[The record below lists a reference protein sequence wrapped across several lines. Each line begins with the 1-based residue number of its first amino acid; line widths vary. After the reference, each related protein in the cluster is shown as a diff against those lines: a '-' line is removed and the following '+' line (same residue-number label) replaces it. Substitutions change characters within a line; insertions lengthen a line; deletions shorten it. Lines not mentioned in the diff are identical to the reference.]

1 MKGGNGG
8 MHQTG
13 STDGWRRSDPESQG
27 IRSETI
33 LGFLRR
39 IEADNLD
46 LHSLMIVR
54 NGHVVAEGAW
64 APYRSDVFHAMN
76 SLSKSF
82 TSTAI
87 GLAVDEGK
95 LSIDDPVIS
104 FFPEEVTP
112 AIADNMQDLKVRHLL
127 SMTTGHTV
135 DTIPI
140 MSMSADGN
148 WVKAFLETP
157 IERPPGTHFL
167 YNTGA
172 SYMLSAILYRATG
185 EQLLDWLRPRLF
197 EPLGITGVTTMVCP
211 RGIHAGGY
219 GMFMTVGDVAK
230 FGQLYLQEG
239 VWEGRRILSESW
251 VRMATSRQAD
261 NGDNPSSDWNQGYG
275 FQFWLCRHG
284 AYRGDGA
291 FGQFCVVI
299 PHKQAV
305 VAITAGEGDMQGILN
320 AVWEEL
326 LPGMN
331 DAPVGQADAAAQ
343 RELAERLRTLAYPAA
358 PSAEAGDERRW
369 SGKTW
374 RVVGNPAGIQ
384 TLALEFADGGAELAI
399 GLPGGEQRLRIGHG
413 EWAEG
418 VIRFPGFDVP
428 LVASGRWIDRHVYE
442 IALRYVGQAFH
453 DRLTC
458 HFTDNRLRV
467 DVSRNVGFVPG
478 LSDYLLPPTLT
489 AESV

>member
-1 MKGGNGG
+1 MDQVRVAGE
-8 MHQTG
+8 
-13 STDGWRRSDPESQG
+13 WRRSDPESQG
-27 IRSETI
+27 IRSEAI

-39 IEADNLD
+39 IEADDLD
-46 LHSLMIVR
+46 LHSFMMVR

-64 APYRSDVFHAMN
+64 APYRMDVPHVLH

-87 GLAVDEGK
+87 GLAADEGR
-95 LSIDDPVIS
+95 LSLDDPVVS

-112 AIADNMQDLKVRHLL
+112 EIEENMRDLKVRHLL

-140 MSMSADGN
+140 MHARPDGN

-172 SYMLSAILYRATG
+172 SYMLSAILHRATG
-185 EQLLDWLRPRLF
+185 EHLLDWLRPRLF
-197 EPLGITGVTTMVCP
+197 EPLGIDGVTTMTCP

-219 GMFMTVGDVAK
+219 GIFMKVEDIAK

-239 VWEGRRILSESW
+239 VWEGRRILSAEW
-251 VRMATSRQAD
+251 VRMAVSKQAESG
-261 NGDNPSSDWNQGYG
+261 GDPSSDWAQGYG
-275 FQFWLCRHG
+275 FQFWRCRYG

-291 FGQFCVVI
+291 FGQFCVII

-305 VAITAGEGDMQGILN
+305 IATTAGAMEMQDILN

-326 LPGMN
+326 LPGME
-331 DAPVGQADAAAQ
+331 DEPIGRPDAAAR
-343 RELAERLRTLAYPAA
+343 RELAERLRTLSYPAA
-358 PSAEAGDERRW
+358 ESAKMGDVTRW
-369 SGKTW
+369 SGRTW
-374 RVVGNPAGIQ
+374 HAADNPAGIR
-384 TLALEFADGGAELAI
+384 TLELRFADGGAELEL
-399 GLPGGEQRLRIGHG
+399 GFFDGPQRLRIGHG
-413 EWAEG
+413 EWRTGELHIVG
-418 VIRFPGFDVP
+418 MSLP
-428 LVASGRWIDRHVYE
+428 VAACGRWIRRNVYE
-442 IALRYVGQAFH
+442 IDLRYLEQSFH

-458 HFTDNRLRV
+458 HFVDNRLK
-467 DVSRNVGFVPG
+467 VSAARNVWVTPG
-478 LSDYLLPPTLT
+478 LSDAFMLPELY
-489 AESV
+489 AESK

>member
-1 MKGGNGG
+1 MGVL
-8 MHQTG
+8 MQTG
-13 STDGWRRSDPESQG
+13 STDGWNRSDPESQG
-27 IRSETI
+27 IHSASI

-39 IEADNLD
+39 IEADD
-46 LHSLMIVR
+46 LELHGLMIVR
-54 NGHVVAEGAW
+54 GGHVVAEGAW
-64 APYRSDVFHAMN
+64 APYRLDDPHALN

-87 GLAVDEGK
+87 GLAAEEGK
-95 LSIDDPVIS
+95 LSIDDSVIS

-112 AIADNMQDLKVRHLL
+112 AIADNMKDLKVRHLL

-140 MSMSADGN
+140 MHGSPHGN

-197 EPLGITGVTTMVCP
+197 EPLGIAGVSTFVCP

-219 GMFMTVGDVAK
+219 GMFMSVSDIAK

-239 VWEGRRILSESW
+239 VWEGKRILPAEW
-251 VRMATSRQAD
+251 VRTATSRQAD
-261 NGDNPSSDWNQGYG
+261 NGDDPSSDWAQGYG
-275 FQFWLCRHG
+275 FQFWRCRHG

-305 VAITAGEGDMQGILN
+305 VAMTAGAMEMQDILN

-326 LPGMN
+326 LPGME
-331 DAPVGQADAAAQ
+331 DAPIGRPDAAAQ
-343 RELAERLRTLAYPAA
+343 RELAERLRALAYPAA
-358 PSAEAGDERRW
+358 PSAKAGDEARW

-374 RVVGNPAGIQ
+374 QVADNPTGIR
-384 TLALEFADGGAELAI
+384 TLKLTFADGGAGLEI
-399 GLPGGEQRLRIGHG
+399 GIADVTQRIRIGHG
-413 EWAEG
+413 EWADG
-418 VIRFPGFDVP
+418 AIRIGGFEVP
-428 LVASGRWIDRHVYE
+428 LSASGRWIRRNVYE
-442 IALRYVGQAFH
+442 IDLRFLGQAFH

-458 HFTDNRLRV
+458 HFVDNRLQ
-467 DVSRNVGFVPG
+467 VSVTRNVWIMPG
-478 LSDYLLPPTLT
+478 LSDPLLPPTLM
-489 AESV
+489 AESLK

>member
-1 MKGGNGG
+1 MQQARAGGGLPG
-8 MHQTG
+8 
-13 STDGWRRSDPESQG
+13 SDPESQG
-27 IRSETI
+27 IRSEAI

-39 IEADNLD
+39 IEADD
-46 LHSLMIVR
+46 LELHGLMIVR

-64 APYRSDVFHAMN
+64 APYRTDVPHVLN

-87 GLAVDEGK
+87 GLAAEEGR
-95 LSIDDPVIS
+95 LTLDDPVIS

-112 AIADNMQDLKVRHLL
+112 AIEANMGELKIRHLL

-140 MSMSADGN
+140 MHARRDGN

-172 SYMLSAILYRATG
+172 SYMLSAILHRATG

-197 EPLGITGVTTMVCP
+197 EPLGMAGVKTVTCP

-219 GMFMTVGDVAK
+219 GMYMKVEDIAK

-239 VWEGRRILSESW
+239 VWEGRRILSAEW
-251 VRMATSRQAD
+251 VRMATSKQAD
-261 NGDNPSSDWNQGYG
+261 NGDDPSSDWAQGYG
-275 FQFWLCRHG
+275 FQFWRCRHG

-291 FGQFCVVI
+291 FGQFCVVM
-299 PHKQAV
+299 PHKRAV
-305 VAITAGEGDMQGILN
+305 VAMTAGAMEMQDMLN

-326 LPGMN
+326 LPGME
-331 DAPVGQADAAAQ
+331 DAPVGRPDAAA
-343 RELAERLRTLAYPAA
+343 RRALADRLQTLSYPAA
-358 PSAEAGDERRW
+358 VSAKTGDASRW
-369 SGKTW
+369 SGRTW
-374 RVVGNPAGIQ
+374 QAADNPAGIR
-384 TLALEFADGGAELAI
+384 TLGIRFADGGAELELGFAA
-399 GLPGGEQRLRIGHG
+399 GTQRLMIGHG
-413 EWAEG
+413 EWRAGELHIAG
-418 VIRFPGFDVP
+418 MSLP
-428 LVASGRWIDRHVYE
+428 VAACGRWIRRNVYE
-442 IALRYVGQAFH
+442 LDLRYLDQPFH

-458 HFTDNRLRV
+458 HFVDNRLRV
-467 DVSRNVGFVPG
+467 TAVRNVWMTPG
-478 LSDYLLPPTLT
+478 LSDAWLLPELY
-489 AESV
+489 AESR

>member
-1 MKGGNGG
+1 MV
-8 MHQTG
+8 QTVH
-13 STDGWRRSDPESQG
+13 TDGWRRSDPESQG
-27 IRSETI
+27 IRSEAI

-39 IEADNLD
+39 IGADALD
-46 LHSLMIVR
+46 LHSLMIVK
-54 NGHVVAEGAW
+54 NGHLVAEGAW
-64 APYRSDVFHAMN
+64 APYRMDVPHVMN

-87 GLAVDEGK
+87 GLAVDEGR
-95 LSIDDPVIS
+95 LSLDDPVIS

-112 AIADNMQDLKVRHLL
+112 AIADNMKELRIRHLL

-140 MSMSADGN
+140 MHASPDGN

-172 SYMLSAILYRATG
+172 SYMLSAILHRATG
-185 EQLLDWLRPRLF
+185 EQLLDWLRPRLL

-219 GMFMTVGDVAK
+219 GMFMTVSDVAK

-239 VWEGRRILSESW
+239 VWEGKRILSAEG
-251 VRMATSRQAD
+251 VRTATAKQTD
-261 NGDNPSSDWNQGYG
+261 NGDNPESDWNQGYG
-275 FQFWLCRHG
+275 FQFWRCRHG

-291 FGQFCVVI
+291 FGQFCIVI

-305 VAITAGEGDMQGILN
+305 IAITAGLGDMQAVLN
-320 AVWEEL
+320 AVWDEL
-326 LPGMN
+326 LPGME
-331 DAPVGQADAAAQ
+331 DAPIGQADAAAR
-343 RELAERLRTLAYPAA
+343 RELEERLQSLAYPAA
-358 PSAEAGDERRW
+358 TSGETGDAAKW
-369 SGKTW
+369 SGRVW
-374 RVVGNPAGIQ
+374 RIADNPVIR
-384 TLALEFADGGAELAI
+384 TLTLSFADGGAEVAL
-399 GLPGGEQRLRIGHG
+399 GTPGGEQRFRVGHG

-418 VIRFPGFDVP
+418 LLRFPGFDVP
-428 LVASGRWIDRHVYE
+428 LCASGRWIGRDAYE
-442 IALRYVGQAFH
+442 IDLRYIGQAFH

-458 HFTDNRLRV
+458 QFGDNRLKIGV
-467 DVSRNVGFVPG
+467 ARNVGFVPR
-478 LSDYLLPPTLT
+478 LSDFLLPPELHGTCD
-489 AESV
+489 